1 MLYNVKEG
9 KINIQDVC
17 MHYISF
23 GKGTKP
29 LVLIQGLSTVGI
41 KGMGRFLAYMYRKF
55 ARDYR
60 VYLFDRREH
69 VWQGITVE
77 DLAKDVVIAMDYL
90 KIKNAHVVGVSQGG
104 MIAQYLA
111 INRQDLVSK
120 LVLVVT
126 LSRNNAT
133 VEAVINNWLRL
144 SRQNNIR
151 GLIEDMAIKMFPEK
165 YLKRYKFF
173 MPLLSLL
180 QKPKDMERFIILT
193 EACLTCNTYD
203 KLNDIKCPVLVIGGG
218 KDKIVTGQASEEI
231 ARKMGCKIYMYEDLG
246 RSVHQEAKD
255 FNQRVYDFLVE

>member
-9 KINIQDVC
+9 QLNIQDVR
-17 MHYISF
+17 MDYISF

-41 KGMGRFLAYMYRKF
+41 KGMGRLLAYMYRKF

-77 DLAKDVVIAMDYL
+77 DLAKDVAMAMDYL

-126 LSRNNAT
+126 LSRNNVT

-144 SRQNNIR
+144 TRQNNIS

-165 YLKRYKFF
+165 YLKRYKLF

-193 EACLTCNTYD
+193 ESCLTCNAYD
-203 KLNDIKCPVLVIGGG
+203 KLNDIKCLVLVIGGG
-218 KDKIVTGQASEEI
+218 KDKIVTGQASIEI
-231 ARKMGCKIYMYEDLG
+231 AQKMGCKIYMYEDLG
-246 RSVHQEAKD
+246 HAVHQEAKD
-255 FNQRVYDFLVE
+255 FNQRVYDFLSG